1 MRTDSCNASQT
12 VPILMKSAMFT
23 QLNLVKIFEKAWF
36 SLSMEQNV
44 SGPHQLT

>member
-23 QLNLVKIFEKAWF
+23 QLNLVKIFEKLGFLSAWNNRMF
-36 SLSMEQNV
+36 QD
-44 SGPHQLT
+44 LTS